1 MQKLK
6 FLTLILGAGL
16 LLFTGG
22 CEKLQS
28 RDQMNKGVKAY
39 KALKYTDAVKHF
51 QEAVQ
56 LDPTN
61 DNAQLYLATSYM
73 TQWVPGVDSSD
84 NQKNYQMAR
93 QEFEKI
99 LKKEPSNSTAL
110 ASLAFMAYSSAAT
123 GTPEQKAA
131 AFEEAKKWN
140 QRRIEADP
148 KEAEAYYYLGVID
161 WDITHPV
168 VETARV
174 EERMAPNDSGPLKDA
189 KVRQQLQEKY
199 LPMVNSGLENVK
211 KALDLDKENEDAM
224 TYLNLLLRVKARLE
238 DSPDAAKADIAQ
250 AEDWGNKSIDMKR
263 IKASRPAKKEAA

>member
-1 MQKLK
+1 MQKSKVLA
-6 FLTLILGAGL
+6 LALGAGL
-16 LLFTGG
+16 VIFTTG

-39 KALKYTDAVKHF
+39 KSLKYADAVKHF

-84 NQKNYQMAR
+84 NKKNYQMAQ

-131 AFEEAKKWN
+131 AFDEARKWN

-161 WDITHPV
+161 WDLTHPPV
-168 VETARV
+168 QTVRV
-174 EERMAPNDSGPLKDA
+174 EEKMAPNDPGPIKDPKA
-189 KVRQQLQEKY
+189 RQQLQEKY
-199 LPMVNSGLENVK
+199 LNMVNDGLDNVK
-211 KALDLDKENEDAM
+211 KSLDLNKENEDAM
-224 TYLNLLLRVKARLE
+224 SYMNLLLRVKANLE
-238 DSPDAAKADIAQ
+238 NSPDAAKADIAQ
-250 AEDWGNKSIDMKR
+250 AEDWFNKSTDMKR